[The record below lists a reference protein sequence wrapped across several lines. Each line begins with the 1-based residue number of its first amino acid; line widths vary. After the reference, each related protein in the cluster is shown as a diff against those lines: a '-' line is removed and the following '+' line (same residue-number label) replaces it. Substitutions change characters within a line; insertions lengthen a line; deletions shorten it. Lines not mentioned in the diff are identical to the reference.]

1 MSWFGPSEY
10 VAIGAAVF
18 LILAALIASIAFDR
32 QERRRRRE
40 WHRDYFERGDLVR
53 SLMKRWRGTPR
64 LTDRSTSRDD
74 RQS

>member
-40 WHRDYFERGDLVR
+40 WHRDYFERGGLTTLAV
-53 SLMKRWRGTPR
+53 SLFATLARIT
-64 LTDRSTSRDD
+64 
-74 RQS
+74 